1 VGPYEEG
8 KRLGTGRL
16 YDAERDEVYEGEFEN
31 DRRQG
36 EGTVY
41 RRNGEVLRGEHRSN
55 YMEGTFTLITT
66 LTPTKVNKV
75 FNQAK
80 RTNNIFTTVNN
91 AGLIKVERALKRSGM
106 QGVCMDN
113 FSIKSTTQGNGK

>member
-1 VGPYEEG
+1 MGPYEEG
-8 KRLGTGRL
+8 NRLGTGRL

-41 RRNGEVLRGEHRSN
+41 RRNGEVLRGEYRSN

-80 RTNNIFTTVNN
+80 RTNNVFTTVNN

-106 QGVCMDN
+106 QGVCMEN
-113 FSIKSTTQGNGK
+113 FSIKSSTQGNGK

>member
-1 VGPYEEG
+1 MGPYEEG

-41 RRNGEVLRGEHRSN
+41 RRNGEVLRGEYRSN

-113 FSIKSTTQGNGK
+113 FSINSNAQGISK